1 MTVFDPIGFLCGWL
15 LRPKILMQ
23 RLWQQGLDWDDEI
36 PSDLVHLWD
45 SWVEE
50 CTSLADLTI
59 PRYVFSHGAGLDPS
73 TEVDLHTFCDASE
86 DGFAAVSYY
95 R

>member
-1 MTVFDPIGFLCGWL
+1 
-15 LRPKILMQ
+15 MQ
-23 RLWQQGLDWDDEI
+23 RLWQRGLDWDDEI

-59 PRYVFSHGAGLDPS
+59 PRYVFSHGAGVDPS

-86 DGFAAVSYY
+86 DGLPQSHIIAGQILQAMFK
-95 R
+95 